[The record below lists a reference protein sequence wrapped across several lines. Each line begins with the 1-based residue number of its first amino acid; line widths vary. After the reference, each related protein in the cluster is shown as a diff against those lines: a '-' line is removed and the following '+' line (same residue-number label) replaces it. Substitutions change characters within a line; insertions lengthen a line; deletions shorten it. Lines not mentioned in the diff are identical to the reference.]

1 MSTEASSGDISA
13 LVGIASS
20 EETDGGQPSTSQHR
34 QDAPAFDRSQGIAN
48 PSPIDVICGRGKM
61 TVAHP
66 GNRKFRDLVL
76 TKKRAYQLARRRDD
90 KTKITF
96 ELVQKL
102 RQGGRCVYE
111 LCYSSILSACSLT
124 STPSTASFFF
134 LTQRAIYGT
143 TLATSTRGRK

>member
-1 MSTEASSGDISA
+1 MSTEASSEDVSA

-34 QDAPAFDRSQGIAN
+34 QDVAPAFDRSQGIPN

-102 RQGGRCVYE
+102 RLGGRYVCE
-111 LCYSSILSACSLT
+111 LCYPSILSS
-124 STPSTASFFF
+124 
-134 LTQRAIYGT
+134 
-143 TLATSTRGRK
+143 